1 MFSKTKIYILL
12 ICLGFS
18 FSSFSQYFI
27 NLESGALFS
36 ESNSFREGANGTLFS
51 LTEDLASPTVPFFR
65 LRAGYLLNEK
75 HHFSILIAPL
85 QLTAK
90 GSINSDII
98 FDDETFS
105 ANSSLE
111 AVYRFNSFR
120 FTYNRRILNK
130 TNFNLGIGLSLKI
143 RDAGAT
149 LENGSQFK
157 GDFSVGFVPLIN
169 IISNWQVSENVYF
182 QFFGDGLAVS
192 RGRAFDLALTGN
204 YNINKK
210 IAASLGYR
218 FLEGGSDGVNSYNFV
233 KLHYAVL
240 GLTYRFKTSK
250 YE

>member
-1 MFSKTKIYILL
+1 
-12 ICLGFS
+12 LGFS

-36 ESNSFREGANGTLFS
+36 ESNSFREGANGTQFS
-51 LTEDLASPTVPFFR
+51 LTDDLASPTVPFFR
-65 LRAGYLLNEK
+65 LRAGYLLNNK
-75 HHFSILIAPL
+75 HHFSVLIAPL

-90 GSINSDII
+90 GSLDSDIMYAV
-98 FDDETFS
+98 ETFT
-105 ANSSLE
+105 ANTSLE
-111 AVYRFNSFR
+111 ADYRFNSFR
-120 FTYNRRILNK
+120 FTYNRRIIHK
-130 TNFNLGIGLSLKI
+130 TNFNFGVGLSLKI
-143 RDAGAT
+143 RNAGAT
-149 LENGSQFK
+149 LKNDTLLEG
-157 GDFSVGFVPLIN
+157 GFSTGFVPLIN
-169 IISNWQVSENVYF
+169 LISNWQVTEKINI

-192 RGRAFDLALTGN
+192 RGRAFDLAVTGN